1 MFVFKRNQ
9 IIITVLVFMIA
20 IAAYLNI
27 KEPAT
32 SVTPN
37 VVNNTA
43 DATLDVADNDFFSQF
58 TDKESIDTLPPDD
71 MDNAQSAMKQTEEVA
86 VATDAAQVAK
96 ETPATTPQATT
107 ETTPVATPNDK
118 VTSAT
123 NQVETIQAVITKKNV
138 ENLNDTSVPA
148 SKTMEVSYFV
158 EEKMLRE
165 QSRAAQ
171 VEQLTQYV
179 ANENL
184 DKESK
189 SKAAQ
194 NLLVIQQ
201 RIEKESS
208 AESLLR
214 AKGFKDVF
222 VRMDEETVDVVINK
236 AELTDE
242 EIAQI
247 EEIVHRKT
255 GYGVGQIRITPLNGN
270 ATASENQEDKAT
282 ATK

>member
-27 KEPAT
+27 KEPSTA
-32 SVTPN
+32 VTPN
-37 VVNNTA
+37 VVDSTTEGKM
-43 DATLDVADNDFFSQF
+43 DMADNDFFSQF
-58 TDKESIDTLPPDD
+58 EGNEAIDTLPPD
-71 MDNAQSAMKQTEEVA
+71 EVA
-86 VATDAAQVAK
+86 DTKPVMNDNQNVETITDDMKVAK
-96 ETPATTPQATT
+96 ETPQEDAKPKQDTKEVPGQN
-107 ETTPVATPNDK
+107 EV
-118 VTSAT
+118 
-123 NQVETIQAVITKKNV
+123 IQAVITKKNA
-138 ENLNDTSVPA
+138 ENLSDTTVPA

-171 VEQLTQYV
+171 VEELTQYV
-179 ANENL
+179 DNENL

-189 SKAAQ
+189 AKAAQ
-194 NLLVIQQ
+194 NLLAIQQ

-222 VRMDEETVDVVINK
+222 VRMDEETVDVVVNK
-236 AELTDE
+236 TELTDE

-255 GYGVGQIRITPLNGN
+255 GYAVGQIRITPLNAS
-270 ATASENQEDKAT
+270 ATTAAKPETETKKDK
-282 ATK
+282 